1 MVTSKTEWKNVQLE
15 DLCHF
20 SQSGM
25 KVISSFRPNIM
36 SIGKGE
42 VFDEF
47 VNIWSFLI
55 ESVTL
60 KRSKIHHISGTLMQV
75 FPALML
81 QKVSKNSSEN
91 HEALNNR
98 LKHWINGNFTS
109 LISESLQ
116 IQSKLSKSR
125 SKNARR
131 PKSIK
136 EIAQFVTAIEDGDI
150 RKSANIIDPENLG
163 LHQWSE
169 KVTNDL
175 VSKFPKCDYVAQP
188 KETKQSCFRSTNIQN
203 STVLR
208 AINSSPSKAG
218 GINHIGYDTFRN

>member
-47 VNIWSFLI
+47 VKIWSFLI
-55 ESVTL
+55 ESITL
-60 KRSKIHHISGTLMQV
+60 KRSKIHHISGTLIQV

-81 QKVSKNSSEN
+81 QKVSKNSREN

-109 LISESLQ
+109 LISESLE
-116 IQSKLSKSR
+116 IQNKLSKAR

-131 PKSIK
+131 PKSIN
-136 EIAQFVTAIEDGDI
+136 EIAQFVAAIEDGDI
-150 RKSANIIDPENLG
+150 RKSVISL
-163 LHQWSE
+163 
-169 KVTNDL
+169 T
-175 VSKFPKCDYVAQP
+175 
-188 KETKQSCFRSTNIQN
+188 
-203 STVLR
+203 LR
-208 AINSSPSKAG
+208 
-218 GINHIGYDTFRN
+218 T